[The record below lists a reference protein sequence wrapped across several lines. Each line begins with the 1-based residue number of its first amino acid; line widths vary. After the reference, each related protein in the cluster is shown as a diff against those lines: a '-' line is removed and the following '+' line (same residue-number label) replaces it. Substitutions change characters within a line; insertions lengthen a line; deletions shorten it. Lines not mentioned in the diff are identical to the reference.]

1 MTSYFSLFV
10 LMLSITLGMN
20 VLAGAFIAS
29 PAFEELGT
37 VEEREVLFGRIG
49 ADIPANLGGSENTRA
64 FQDNE
69 DCSNLVITGDGILGT
84 ADDTLLE
91 KLCNPT
97 KQDITTTSTVINNIT
112 ITTTAIDTT
121 ETAQIGSLDTKVT
134 SPSQL
139 EISSIDNVIAL
150 LTGEFI
156 LRAVAGAFFG
166 FCSEQNDPSCDPD
179 SQLPQEFV
187 DGFRVIVL
195 LMFAGMIISLLFG
208 RSLATAG

>member
-10 LMLSITLGMN
+10 LMLSITIGMN
-20 VLAGAFIAS
+20 VLAGAFINS
-29 PAFEELGT
+29 PAFDEIDDS
-37 VEEREVLFGRIG
+37 VFARIG
-49 ADIPANLGGSENTRA
+49 TEIPEDLTGA
-64 FQDNE
+64 FQE
-69 DCSNLVITGDGILGT
+69 GEVDCSVIDGDI
-84 ADDTLLE
+84 DTLLE
-91 KLCNPT
+91 EICNPS
-97 KQDITTTSTVINNIT
+97 KQTTITTSTTINNIT
-112 ITTTAIDTT
+112 TSTTAIDTT
-121 ETAQIGSLDTKVT
+121 ERAKIGDLASKVSSEGQISIFDT
-134 SPSQL
+134 
-139 EISSIDNVIAL
+139 DNVIAA

-195 LMFAGMIISLLFG
+195 LMFIGMILSLLFG

>member
-10 LMLSITLGMN
+10 LMLSITIGMN
-20 VLAGAFIAS
+20 VLAGAFINS
-29 PAFEELGT
+29 PAFDEIDDS
-37 VEEREVLFGRIG
+37 VFARIG
-49 ADIPANLGGSENTRA
+49 TDIPEDLTGA
-64 FQDNE
+64 FQQGE
-69 DCSNLVITGDGILGT
+69 IDCSTIRDDQGVVTGEAVDI
-84 ADDTLLE
+84 DTLLE
-91 KLCNPT
+91 EICNPS
-97 KQDITTTSTVINNIT
+97 KQNTITTSTVINNIT
-112 ITTTAIDTT
+112 TTTTEIDTT
-121 ETAQIGSLDTKVT
+121 ERAKLGSLASKVSSEGQISIFDT
-134 SPSQL
+134 
-139 EISSIDNVIAL
+139 DNVIAA

-195 LMFAGMIISLLFG
+195 LMFIGMILSLLFG

>member
-10 LMLSITLGMN
+10 LMLSITIGMN
-20 VLAGAFIAS
+20 VLAGAFINS

-37 VEEREVLFGRIG
+37 VEEREILFGKVRG
-49 ADIPANLGGSENTRA
+49 ADIPEELSGA
-64 FQDNE
+64 FQE
-69 DCSNLVITGDGILGT
+69 GEVDCSVIRDEQGAVSTNPDDI
-84 ADDTLLE
+84 DTLLE
-91 KLCNPT
+91 EICNPS
-97 KQDITTTSTVINNIT
+97 KQTITTTSTTINNIT
-112 ITTTAIDTT
+112 TSTSAIETT
-121 ETAQIGSLDTKVT
+121 ERAKVGSLAQKVSSEGQISIFDT
-134 SPSQL
+134 
-139 EISSIDNVIAL
+139 DNVIAA

-195 LMFAGMIISLLFG
+195 LMFIGMILSLLFG

>member
-10 LMLSITLGMN
+10 LMLSITIGMN
-20 VLAGAFIAS
+20 VLAGAFINS
-29 PAFEELGT
+29 PAFDEIDDS
-37 VEEREVLFGRIG
+37 VFARIG
-49 ADIPANLGGSENTRA
+49 TEIPEDLTGA
-64 FQDNE
+64 FQE
-69 DCSNLVITGDGILGT
+69 GEVDCSVIDGDI
-84 ADDTLLE
+84 DTLLE
-91 KLCNPT
+91 EICNPS
-97 KQDITTTSTVINNIT
+97 KQTTITTSTIINNIT
-112 ITTTAIDTT
+112 TTTTTIDTT
-121 ETAQIGSLDTKVT
+121 ERAKIGDLASKVSSEGQISIFDT
-134 SPSQL
+134 
-139 EISSIDNVIAL
+139 DNVIAA

-195 LMFAGMIISLLFG
+195 LMFIGMILSLLFG

>member
-10 LMLSITLGMN
+10 LMLSITIGMN
-20 VLAGAFIAS
+20 VLAGAFINS
-29 PAFEELGT
+29 PAFDEIDDS
-37 VEEREVLFGRIG
+37 VFARIG
-49 ADIPANLGGSENTRA
+49 TEIPEDLTGA
-64 FQDNE
+64 FQE
-69 DCSNLVITGDGILGT
+69 GEVDCSVIDGDI
-84 ADDTLLE
+84 DTLLE
-91 KLCNPT
+91 EICNPS
-97 KQDITTTSTVINNIT
+97 KQTTITTSTTINNIT
-112 ITTTAIDTT
+112 TSTTTIDTT
-121 ETAQIGSLDTKVT
+121 ERAKIGDLASKVSSEGQISIFDT
-134 SPSQL
+134 
-139 EISSIDNVIAL
+139 DNVIAA

-195 LMFAGMIISLLFG
+195 LMFIGMILSLLFG